1 MEIGDII
8 KAIMKERKV
17 TQNTMGAFLD
27 RAPNGLSRDLSYS
40 PNAVT
45 DRVKMLEYLGYE
57 VIVRE
62 KRPGRRAEGE
72 YVVSVGGEE
81 KEKPA
86 EEDGE
91 EDKGKPIET
100 KRDPISTKN
109 EIKMKPVDVSEGI
122 RLLKEQLALCGEGAE
137 R

>member
-72 YVVSVGGEE
+72 YVVTVG

-86 EEDGE
+86 EEDGGADDE
-91 EDKGKPIET
+91 KAVENERKPIET
-100 KRDPISTKN
+100 KGKV
-109 EIKMKPVDVSEGI
+109 KMKPVDVSEGI
-122 RLLKEQLALCGEGAE
+122 RLLREQIAMASGEGE
-137 R
+137 GK